1 MNLIQK
7 LTIDLAHRSRIPTV
21 DATQGD
27 TARALEITLMNGI
40 HPWEIPYG
48 AAMVI
53 HYRCC
58 DGSGGIYDTL
68 PNGDSAFVVDGNI
81 VTVQL
86 APQVCAVAG
95 TTQLQVTI
103 IHSEKQL
110 STFSIDILVAGE
122 VNASIR
128 QQDYT
133 NLSQWWS
140 QQGGAGLPTGGTPG
154 QGLILDGQGYAHWAH
169 LTPEDVG
176 LPNVDNTPDAEKPL
190 SGPQQEAL
198 QEQSD
203 RLEASIQDT
212 ASQLQAAIG
221 DMGSQQQAYTDAA
234 SATDREYTDDKVDS
248 LVQNGT
254 WTPVLISGADSLTG
268 FSGCTYHKTGN
279 LVHVG
284 VTCWGTFANRNNN
297 AIVLSL
303 PFPVGSIRA
312 YGSFGYNNSG
322 LSDLYVYAG
331 GGTSQCE
338 IKQHNAS
345 GQETAVTGT
354 GIGRDSWTFQF
365 SLTYATND

>member
-1 MNLIQK
+1 MKLIQK

-21 DATQGD
+21 DAIQGD
-27 TARALEITLMNGI
+27 TARALEISLMNGI

-48 AAMVI
+48 AAIVI

-68 PNGDSAFVVDGNI
+68 PNGDSAFAVGGNT

-86 APQVCAVAG
+86 APQVCAVPG
-95 TTQLQVTI
+95 TTQLQVTV
-103 IHSEKQL
+103 IHDGKQL
-110 STFSIDILVAGE
+110 STFSIDLLVAGE

-133 NLSQWWS
+133 NLSDWWN

-154 QGLILDGQGYAHWAH
+154 QGLLLDDQGYAHWTH
-169 LTPEDVG
+169 LAPEDVG
-176 LPNVDNTPDAEKPL
+176 LSNVDNTPDAEKPV

-198 QEQSD
+198 QELNNQ
-203 RLEASIQDT
+203 LQEAIADMASQQQEYTDT
-212 ASQLQAAIG
+212 AS
-221 DMGSQQQAYTDAA
+221 
-234 SATDREYTDDKVDS
+234 ATNREYTDDKVDS
-248 LVQNGT
+248 LVQSGI
-254 WTPVLISGADSLTG
+254 WTPVLISGANSLTG

-284 VTCWGTFANRNNN
+284 VTCWGTFSGRNSNG
-297 AIVLSL
+297 IILSL
-303 PFPVGSIRA
+303 PFSVGSVRA
-312 YGSFGYNNSG
+312 YGAFGYNNSG
-322 LSDLYVYAG
+322 LADLYVYAG

-354 GIGRDSWTFQF
+354 GIGRDAWTFQF
-365 SLTYATND
+365 ALTYATND